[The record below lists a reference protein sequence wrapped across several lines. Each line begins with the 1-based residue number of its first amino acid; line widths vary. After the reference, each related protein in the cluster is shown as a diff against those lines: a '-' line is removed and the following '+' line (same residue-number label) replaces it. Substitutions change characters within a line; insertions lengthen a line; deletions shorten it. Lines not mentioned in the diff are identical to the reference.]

1 MKLRICLF
9 LMATMML
16 LSNGQ
21 ASVNVFTVKGRVT
34 DKAGR
39 GISGVVVNNGMAFT
53 RTDAK
58 GYWTLRTD
66 TFVSKFI
73 SISTP
78 AAYKLPSK
86 NSIASGFYVPV
97 RTAISSKSC
106 NFVLEKRTKP
116 ADRFSYIAISDPQML
131 DAADMKRWNTELVP
145 DMRAVVDSL
154 SKTREVVGIT
164 VGDIVFDNLPLLRS
178 YAASFK
184 NMKITMFQ
192 CIGNHDFDKRY
203 KGLNNARLG
212 AGAYGEMAYAAVF
225 GPTDYSFNIGKAHV
239 VTLKNINYKGNK
251 AYVETLTEN
260 QLRWLANDLKFV
272 PKGSL
277 VILNMHAAAW
287 NKDDP
292 AQNMRGAASLQKL
305 LEGYKVHVF
314 CGHTHYFQNVVVNS
328 NLYQHNIGAAS
339 GAWWNGWLNRCGAPN
354 GYMVVDVNGSSV
366 EWQYKATGFPFSRQM
381 TLYDKGDFG
390 TQPGYI
396 VANIWDYDPACKVE
410 WYQDGKLMGTMQ
422 RFTGVDFEFG
432 SRTLAAGRP
441 ANTSHLFRCKPVG
454 NYKEIKVVMT
464 NRFGRTVSDVIRP
477 RVSVIAHRG
486 GAGLYPENTIEAML
500 NAVKLGVTDL
510 EMDLHVTKDGVV
522 VVSHDPYIKGYGQKY
537 PIYSLTWKQLSAKVI
552 GNVKDPAFPDSKRLY
567 THVPMVTALIDSVET
582 YCHQHRLAP
591 VRYTIEIKSDAALD
605 GKLTPEY
612 KTFADLCVKAL
623 STRNLGSRLLV
634 QSFDVRTL
642 KYLHD
647 KYPQM
652 RLLYLIDNTSGG
664 YDAAMT
670 KLGFVPYAVG
680 PDYPMVNAAFVAK
693 AKTAG
698 MRVIPYTVDTKADAQ
713 KMVKAGVNAIITNY
727 PDRMFGW
734 IGK

>member
-53 RTDAK
+53 RTDAN

-86 NSIASGFYVPV
+86 NGIASGFYVPV
-97 RTAISSKSC
+97 RTAVSSKSC

-260 QLRWLANDLKFV
+260 QLRCS
-272 PKGSL
+272 P
-277 VILNMHAAAW
+277 
-287 NKDDP
+287 
-292 AQNMRGAASLQKL
+292 
-305 LEGYKVHVF
+305 
-314 CGHTHYFQNVVVNS
+314 T
-328 NLYQHNIGAAS
+328 
-339 GAWWNGWLNRCGAPN
+339 
-354 GYMVVDVNGSSV
+354 
-366 EWQYKATGFPFSRQM
+366 T
-381 TLYDKGDFG
+381 
-390 TQPGYI
+390 
-396 VANIWDYDPACKVE
+396 
-410 WYQDGKLMGTMQ
+410 
-422 RFTGVDFEFG
+422 
-432 SRTLAAGRP
+432 
-441 ANTSHLFRCKPVG
+441 
-454 NYKEIKVVMT
+454 
-464 NRFGRTVSDVIRP
+464 
-477 RVSVIAHRG
+477 
-486 GAGLYPENTIEAML
+486 
-500 NAVKLGVTDL
+500 
-510 EMDLHVTKDGVV
+510 
-522 VVSHDPYIKGYGQKY
+522 
-537 PIYSLTWKQLSAKVI
+537 
-552 GNVKDPAFPDSKRLY
+552 
-567 THVPMVTALIDSVET
+567 
-582 YCHQHRLAP
+582 
-591 VRYTIEIKSDAALD
+591 
-605 GKLTPEY
+605 
-612 KTFADLCVKAL
+612 
-623 STRNLGSRLLV
+623 
-634 QSFDVRTL
+634 
-642 KYLHD
+642 
-647 KYPQM
+647 
-652 RLLYLIDNTSGG
+652 
-664 YDAAMT
+664 
-670 KLGFVPYAVG
+670 
-680 PDYPMVNAAFVAK
+680 
-693 AKTAG
+693 
-698 MRVIPYTVDTKADAQ
+698 
-713 KMVKAGVNAIITNY
+713 
-727 PDRMFGW
+727 
-734 IGK
+734 